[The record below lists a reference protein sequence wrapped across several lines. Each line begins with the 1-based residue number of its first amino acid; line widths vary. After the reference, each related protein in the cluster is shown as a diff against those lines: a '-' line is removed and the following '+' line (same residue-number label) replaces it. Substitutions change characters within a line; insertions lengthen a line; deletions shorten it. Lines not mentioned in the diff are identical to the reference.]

1 MTIKE
6 ITKILEDRVE
16 VLTGTVGFAK
26 DNPQKAAFREQL
38 LVEIAEILEKKLTEQ
53 VAYRVAR
60 RVLDAVRQ
68 DLRQRQKEAATVKSS
83 TPQPSPTV

>member
-16 VLTGTVGFAK
+16 VLTSTVGFGK

-38 LVEIAEILEKKLTEQ
+38 LAEVAEILEKKLTEQ